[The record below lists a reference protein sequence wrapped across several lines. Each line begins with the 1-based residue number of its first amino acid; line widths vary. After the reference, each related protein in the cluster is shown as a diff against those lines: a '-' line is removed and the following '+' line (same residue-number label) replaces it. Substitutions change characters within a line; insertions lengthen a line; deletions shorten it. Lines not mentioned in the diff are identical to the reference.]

1 MTNGYIIYEGPSLID
16 GTLIVAIAT
25 GFAQKSSNR
34 KTGGMIQTYILRQDI
49 DPVSVVRTGGDASIC
64 GDCPHRGT
72 SDGQKNSGRTCYVNV
87 WQGALSVWMAYR
99 RGSYPRWA
107 ASACGRK
114 VRLGTYGDPAAVP
127 ARVWQSL
134 LQYSSGHTGYT
145 HQWRAIEKDM
155 GLSKS
160 RLVNGLIYKILCMAS
175 VDSPEE
181 AREAQALGW
190 RTFRVGR
197 WGETERDREN
207 LSESLCPA
215 SAEAGKKLT
224 CEVCLAC
231 DGVGS
236 GRRGSIF
243 IPAHGGTAVMANI
256 KKRGLNIP
264 VRVE

>member
-1 MTNGYIIYEGPSLID
+1 MTNGYILWEGESLID

-49 DPVSVVRTGGDASIC
+49 DPVSAVRTGGDASIC
-64 GDCPHRGT
+64 GDCLHRGT

-87 WQGALSVWMAYR
+87 GQGALSVWKSYLA
-99 RGSYPRWA
+99 GGYPRWA

-127 ARVWQSL
+127 ARVWASL
-134 LQYSSGHTGYT
+134 LKYSSGHTGYT
-145 HQWRAIEKDM
+145 HQWRSPAFSY
-155 GLSKS
+155 L
-160 RLVNGLIYKILCMAS
+160 RLICMAS

-181 AREAQALGW
+181 ALLAQNMGW

-197 WGETERDREN
+197 WGETERDRKG
-207 LSESLCPA
+207 LHESLCPA

-231 DGVGS
+231 DGAGS
-236 GRRGSIF
+236 DRMGSIF

-256 KKRGLNIP
+256 KKRGLGL
-264 VRVE
+264 